1 MVHCLE
7 LLCNFKTVKTMAQL
21 MNFPSHIYFLIL
33 VQLLTTYWNIRKI
46 LLPPS
51 QSEYTV
57 NNTKECISQVIIL
70 HNLANWVTFIFS
82 LEIEHSSLEIPLR
95 SLSTVIKNRSL
106 TIFKYENTN
115 GWSIQV
121 WWFFIKKP

>member
-1 MVHCLE
+1 
-7 LLCNFKTVKTMAQL
+7 

-57 NNTKECISQVIIL
+57 NNAKECISQVIIL

-82 LEIEHSSLEIPLR
+82 LEIEHSSLEIPQGHV
-95 SLSTVIKNRSL
+95 TA
-106 TIFKYENTN
+106 
-115 GWSIQV
+115 
-121 WWFFIKKP
+121 